1 MSKGARREVWSEV
14 EIRIGVDGYRIHKK
28 ETHAGK
34 HYVGNQQHT
43 HHLTLSPTHRR
54 RRRRSHR
61 LTRARP
67 PIHRS
72 HRSRPITPTRR
83 LPHKRRHRTNS
94 MVPRQ
99 ILDEP
104 AHRLIAQRLL
114 RRAYLLGI
122 HDVRGF
128 EDITIAHIPIHRVC
142 ALCNR
147 FRQNLRVPAVHEI
160 AVEAEPGGVAL
171 AENVFAAGGMDL
183 RDAVQDLV
191 EEMHKRHRV
200 AARALAVVDTA
211 QIRDVRL
218 IGLVQVDAIP
228 ARLEMDL
235 RSEPVLAARLRQVR
249 CLLLRR
255 LI

>member
-1 MSKGARREVWSEV
+1 
-14 EIRIGVDGYRIHKK
+14 
-28 ETHAGK
+28 
-34 HYVGNQQHT
+34 
-43 HHLTLSPTHRR
+43 
-54 RRRRSHR
+54 
-61 LTRARP
+61 
-67 PIHRS
+67 
-72 HRSRPITPTRR
+72 
-83 LPHKRRHRTNS
+83 
-94 MVPRQ
+94 
-99 ILDEP
+99 
-104 AHRLIAQRLL
+104 
-114 RRAYLLGI
+114 
-122 HDVRGF
+122 
-128 EDITIAHIPIHRVC
+128 
-142 ALCNR
+142 
-147 FRQNLRVPAVHEI
+147 
-160 AVEAEPGGVAL
+160 
-171 AENVFAAGGMDL
+171 MDL